1 VTGWHFLRGLS
12 GELELGRLLWAFATV
27 ALVIYQGAAIWMNK
41 QPFSPTEFGMGA
53 AAILAAGGFG
63 VAAKDKGVA
72 AAASVAGS

>member
-1 VTGWHFLRGLS
+1 MALHFLRGLS
-12 GELELGRLLWAFATV
+12 GELELGRILWAVATL
-27 ALVIYQGAAIWMNK
+27 ALIGYQGFAIWWNH

-72 AAASVAGS
+72 AASKAAGE